1 MDDRERQLAAEGA
14 TRRQV
19 AIAGIA
25 AGVLLLGGTVYGT
38 LVVLAGLPTVG
49 LIQGLAPALHSQVV
63 AAVDPHAARVLFN
76 DHHAAGLIFDAV
88 LVALATLGMIP
99 VLRYLYE
106 ATRFRLQQAQEEA
119 AATPG
124 AARGARLP
132 RAALILTLV
141 GAGGGAVVLLAA
153 QIFDTIKAHDFVGQA
168 DRSHAAVNAALNSTA
183 HVVLTSFGV
192 AAQLALA
199 FAYVMIPLNAMRAGL
214 LTRFM
219 GILGMVSGALSVFFP
234 PLQVLQAFWLIA
246 FGMMLIGRSSSPLP
260 PAWETGEAT
269 PWPSQQQT
277 RGRRGRQPAP
287 DPEPVATV
295 AAPAPARTPRPA
307 SPNASK
313 KRKKRR

>member
-295 AAPAPARTPRPA
+295 AGPAPARTPRPA

>member
-1 MDDRERQLAAEGA
+1 
-14 TRRQV
+14 
-19 AIAGIA
+19 
-25 AGVLLLGGTVYGT
+25 
-38 LVVLAGLPTVG
+38 LAGLPTVG
-49 LIQGLAPALHSQVV
+49 VIQGLAPALHGQVA
-63 AAVDPHAARVLFN
+63 AAVDPHSARLVFN
-76 DHHAAGLIFDAV
+76 NHHAAGLIFDAV

-99 VLRYLYE
+99 VLRYLYD
-106 ATRFRLQQAQEEA
+106 ATSFRLDQALTEA

-132 RAALILTLV
+132 RAALILTFV

-168 DRSHAAVNAALNSTA
+168 DRSHAAVNAALNSTT

-234 PLQVLQAFWLIA
+234 PLQVLQAFWLVA

-269 PWPSQQQT
+269 PWPRQQQS
-277 RGRRGRQPAP
+277 RSRLGRAPAREP
-287 DPEPVATV
+287 EPESEPEPVASV
-295 AAPAPARTPRPA
+295 AAPPSPGRTPGAA